1 LIGDLQKKIDEIEEQ
16 KSLLEGKMIVLE
28 TLYVADRTRV
38 DGETYAV
45 LKEFE
50 KRMELLVQGDS
61 LFIKQ
66 F

>member
-1 LIGDLQKKIDEIEEQ
+1 MIGELQKKLEEIEEQ

-28 TLYVADRTRV
+28 TLNVAERTRV